1 MMRRYSNAVLL
12 IGAEIDA
19 TIAAVWEIIS
29 PIAGPAGSGLL
40 LEDGASFLLAEDG
53 SFLILES

>member
-19 TIAAVWEIIS
+19 TIAAVWDIVGLD
-29 PIAGPAGSGLL
+29 AGPTGSGVLL
-40 LEDGASFLLAEDG
+40 EDG
-53 SFLILES
+53 SFLLTEDGSYLILES